1 MVFEDLLG
9 ISSRHA
15 PGPRRHTAGVETL
28 PEIDGDDEGA
38 STFIIT
44 INFRFFSSFPRREGG
59 PGESGR
65 PTSPLVDY
73 FVNLQLQPAKEEYAR
88 LKRPRSRRLAR
99 ARLPTGITRGKC
111 HDRQRL
117 GICRYN
123 RSYRAASS
131 PQLGW
136 PM

>member
-1 MVFEDLLG
+1 MLLARDAIPLGLKRYRTLMVMMKVEAP
-9 ISSRHA
+9 SSSPSMSGFSPHSR
-15 PGPRRHTAGVETL
+15 GGK
-28 PEIDGDDEGA
+28 EG
-38 STFIIT
+38 
-44 INFRFFSSFPRREGG
+44 R
-59 PGESGR
+59 GESGR

-73 FVNLQLQPAKEEYAR
+73 SVNLQLQPAKEDYAR